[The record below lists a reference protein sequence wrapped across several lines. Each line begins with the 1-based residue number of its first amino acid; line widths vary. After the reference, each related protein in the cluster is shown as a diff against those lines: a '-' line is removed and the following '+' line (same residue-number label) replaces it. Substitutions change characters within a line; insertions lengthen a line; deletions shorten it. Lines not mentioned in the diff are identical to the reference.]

1 MTELAD
7 IDRQLDELGPV
18 PEDLA
23 ELLARYGEDDRS
35 EQHLDSLLSSLGQGV
50 EDAAVEALGV
60 ESVPAPAA
68 PPPEPDGGDGDR
80 EGDGAAVAQA
90 AEPAPAASDFA
101 IARDT
106 DVDRPATPLEAEAAP
121 ADEVD
126 EDLQAAPELDALFD
140 AAPAGAAVPQHAE
153 DEDDVEMSFDDA
165 GDLDAEL
172 GAATDGLFDTLEDA
186 EPVSSVPEAET
197 DLGDPE
203 LTEDPDTALSAAP
216 DTEARKSDL
225 KALLR
230 EEMDP
235 SDFPQTPSSAPPAPP
250 ALADDG
256 AAADAA
262 GDDDFELLVDED
274 DIEEIEIDDDELELL
289 DD

>member
-18 PEDLA
+18 PEDLG

-35 EQHLDSLLSSLGQGV
+35 GQHLDSLLSSLGQGV
-50 EDAAVEALGV
+50 EEPAVAALGV

-68 PPPEPDGGDGDR
+68 PPPEPSAGGGGGV
-80 EGDGAAVAQA
+80 EAAAP
-90 AEPAPAASDFA
+90 AEPAVVAPAASDFA
-101 IARDT
+101 VPRDT
-106 DVDRPATPLEAEAAP
+106 DVDRPAAPLEAEPA
-121 ADEVD
+121 ADEMD
-126 EDLQAAPELDALFD
+126 DDFQAAPEVDALFD
-140 AAPAGAAVPQHAE
+140 APAAAAPAQQQLE
-153 DEDDVEMSFDDA
+153 EDDVEMSFEDGA
-165 GDLDAEL
+165 EAEAEL
-172 GAATDGLFDTLEDA
+172 EAATDGLFDTLEDA
-186 EPVSSVPEAET
+186 EPVSSAPEADG

-203 LTEDPDTALSAAP
+203 LMEDPDTAQSPAP

-250 ALADDG
+250 AAASDGVAANDD
-256 AAADAA
+256 
-262 GDDDFELLVDED
+262 DDDFELLVDED

-289 DD
+289 ED